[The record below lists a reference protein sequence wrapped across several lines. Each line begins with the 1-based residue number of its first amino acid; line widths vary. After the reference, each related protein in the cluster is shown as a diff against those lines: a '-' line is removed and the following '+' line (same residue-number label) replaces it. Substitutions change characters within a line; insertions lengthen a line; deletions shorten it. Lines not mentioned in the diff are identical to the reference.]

1 MRCLVSK
8 KTETTN
14 VNRAIKARHW
24 FVTIGSPT
32 ERGGHVTSAS
42 GSLAIAG
49 LAIAVVDDVVTYA
62 DGSKAVIMDGAGY
75 AATHCDKPYALVGSR
90 LSNGDR
96 IVESL
101 QNKFAVDEYHDR
113 PIPGLFDPAYT
124 LRKTAATN
132 GASIDA

>member
-1 MRCLVSK
+1 MLCLKSK
-8 KTETTN
+8 KTEATN
-14 VNRAIKARHW
+14 VNRVLKAKHW
-24 FVTIGSPT
+24 FATIGSRT
-32 ERGGHVTSAS
+32 ERGGRVTSAS
-42 GSLAIAG
+42 GSLAIVG
-49 LAIAVVDDVVTYA
+49 LAIAVVDDVVTYE

-124 LRKTAATN
+124 VPKTAATD

>member
-1 MRCLVSK
+1 MSEAQ
-8 KTETTN
+8 KTETAN
-14 VNRAIKARHW
+14 VKRALKATHW
-24 FVTIGSPT
+24 FATIGSLT
-32 ERGGHVTSAS
+32 ERGGRVTSAS

-49 LAIAVVDDVVTYA
+49 LVIAVVGDAVTYE

-75 AATHCDKPYALVGSR
+75 AATHCDKPFALVGSQ

-101 QNKFAVDEYHDR
+101 QNKFAIDEYHDR
-113 PIPGLFDPAYT
+113 PIPGLFDPTYT
-124 LRKTAATN
+124 VPRTAAAD